1 MKTVKF
7 VPDPHQKPTL
17 KDFEEV
23 KLDSLSDEEIDY
35 SDIEELDDDFWQ
47 NVEMVSLDLTQ
58 PVMLKAS

>member
-17 KDFEEV
+17 SDIEEV
-23 KLDSLSDEEIDY
+23 KLDSLSDKDIDY

-47 NVEMVSLDLTQ
+47 NAEMVSLDLTQ
-58 PVMLKAS
+58 PVIFKAS